1 MSTEENTA
9 TIRRFFDELNKL
21 NVAGLD
27 DVCTPDFKLHF
38 PGAPGALPR
47 EGAKQFFGMFFAAF
61 PDIQHTLEDQL
72 AEGDK
77 VAVRLTIRGTQQGEF
92 QGIPATG
99 KAITMTSL
107 NILHFANG
115 KIAEQWV
122 ETDSLG
128 LLQQLG
134 AIPTPGQPAPTPG

>member
-1 MSTEENTA
+1 
-9 TIRRFFDELNKL
+9 
-21 NVAGLD
+21 
-27 DVCTPDFKLHF
+27 
-38 PGAPGALPR
+38 
-47 EGAKQFFGMFFAAF
+47 MFFAAF

-92 QGIPATG
+92 QGMPATG

-122 ETDSLG
+122 ETDDLG

-134 AIPTPGQPAPTPG
+134 AIPMPGQAVPAPA

>member
-1 MSTEENTA
+1 MSIEENTA

-27 DVCTPDFKLHF
+27 DVCTTDFKLHF

-47 EGAKQFFGMFFAAF
+47 EAAKQFFGMFFAAF

-122 ETDSLG
+122 ETDNLG

-134 AIPTPGQPAPTPG
+134 AIPTPGQPGPATG

>member
-1 MSTEENTA
+1 VATEESRA
-9 TIRRFFDELNKL
+9 TVARFFAELNEL

-27 DVCTPDFKLHF
+27 NMCTSDFKLHF

-61 PDIQHTLEDQL
+61 PDIQHTLEDEVV
-72 AEGDK
+72 EGDK
-77 VAVRLTIRGTQQGEF
+77 VAVRLTIRGTQRGEF
-92 QGIPATG
+92 QGIPPTG
-99 KAITMTSL
+99 KAIVISSL
-107 NILHFANG
+107 NIFHLVDG

-122 ETDSLG
+122 ETDSFA

-134 AIPTPGQPAPTPG
+134 AIPTPGQAVPVTG